1 VLKCPDLSQQLIPEY
16 KGAFKI
22 QNGLP
27 VDSPLRGLLFEFGVV
42 ISVTVV
48 RV

>member
-1 VLKCPDLSQQLIPEY
+1 MFKCPDLSQQLIPEY

-22 QNGLP
+22 ENGLP
-27 VDSPLRGLLFEFGVV
+27 VDGPLRWLVFEFGIV
-42 ISVTVV
+42 IIVTVA